1 MAETTAASDILQLR
15 EHLFH
20 SVAQQRNL
28 DTKTLDAY
36 KDQVTDLRH
45 SFEVF
50 QKEEGDV
57 LLQASQKISQL
68 ELGLASAREAARK
81 ARGASQDNEEELE
94 SRVHFYQQSIVQ
106 ANRQFEELKAESS
119 QVIVDVKNQ
128 AQEKVERAMARA
140 SETKQKYTT
149 RLMDAKTEQRRHQ
162 QTLEQ
167 NLRKKESAVKQQYY
181 EQVQAMSLQKL
192 RDIYEAPPASRL
204 EHRNV
209 DDNTLHDE
217 RRGELTRM
225 TSHGMTP
232 LPTTRTSSSRSPSN
246 YHNPVASRLS
256 HIAVHKEVARLQ
268 EELIVLRCNHENET
282 ALKNQLKE
290 EIMMLQE
297 KLMEATR
304 ETRNVETLR
313 QEKETQEEINS
324 HLRAR
329 VAAMQEEIELTNQA
343 QRQLTTKDRK
353 IVMLENML
361 KQAEMKASV
370 EKEKGY
376 EEALSSME
384 SEMKSLQEQVA
395 CNRETIA
402 SEFQGIILNL
412 QEQRDHFET
421 ELIAAQK
428 LIRQQPEVLR
438 SGKALNQAL
447 TSADA
452 VVQSVQEQNSWFREK
467 RVLEK
472 RLEILLCQEQERENA
487 VESEILQAKEKE
499 SHLIDSLKKLKG
511 ELNDKSSRLTSAEER
526 CHTLQ
531 QTLLEK
537 FAESKNTGGGG
548 EKTLE
553 LKKEEEEKV
562 EQEEEEEEEQEEE
575 EEEEEESGS
584 NQRTDVRELIRALA
598 ATKNE
603 LYASRAGLSEAKQH
617 VSDLT
622 WQNTSLR
629 HDAFMNRS
637 ASTLLT
643 TEERTRSTMHTNDE
657 RGGEERTD
665 AIKRP
670 STLKEYVTNTRTLT
684 QVLSNTTPLRH
695 RLEASTAAFQRRSQR
710 LERSNH
716 SNNSKTNSRTN
727 SRINGR
733 TSSRINRG
741 GSNSRSNSSPR
752 SKFYGDG
759 ESNRPNILTPM
770 HKSELY
776 EVSSD
781 RKPSRMRNSPTQ
793 NGSVSRGELILD
805 MDLSRALNPLGY
817 HEHHILESDV

>member
-1 MAETTAASDILQLR
+1 
-15 EHLFH
+15 
-20 SVAQQRNL
+20 
-28 DTKTLDAY
+28 
-36 KDQVTDLRH
+36 
-45 SFEVF
+45 
-50 QKEEGDV
+50 
-57 LLQASQKISQL
+57 
-68 ELGLASAREAARK
+68 
-81 ARGASQDNEEELE
+81 
-94 SRVHFYQQSIVQ
+94 
-106 ANRQFEELKAESS
+106 
-119 QVIVDVKNQ
+119 
-128 AQEKVERAMARA
+128 
-140 SETKQKYTT
+140 
-149 RLMDAKTEQRRHQ
+149 
-162 QTLEQ
+162 
-167 NLRKKESAVKQQYY
+167 
-181 EQVQAMSLQKL
+181 
-192 RDIYEAPPASRL
+192 
-204 EHRNV
+204 
-209 DDNTLHDE
+209 
-217 RRGELTRM
+217 M
-225 TSHGMTP
+225 TS
-232 LPTTRTSSSRSPSN
+232 LPTTRTSSSRSPAN
-246 YHNPVASRLS
+246 YHNPVVSRLS
-256 HIAVHKEVARLQ
+256 HIAAHKEVARLQ

-290 EIMMLQE
+290 EITMLQE

-313 QEKETQEEINS
+313 QEKQTQEEINS

-361 KQAEMKASV
+361 KEAEMKTSV

-452 VVQSVQEQNSWFREK
+452 LVQSVQEGNSWYQEK
-467 RVLEK
+467 RALEK

-487 VESEILQAKEKE
+487 VESEILQAKERE
-499 SHLIDSLKKLKG
+499 SHLIDSLKKMKE
-511 ELNDKSSRLTSAEER
+511 ELNDRSSRLTSAEER
-526 CHTLQ
+526 FDTLQ

-537 FAESKNTGGGG
+537 FVESKNAGGGG

-553 LKKEEEEKV
+553 LKKAEEKKV
-562 EQEEEEEEEQEEE
+562 EQEEEEE
-575 EEEEEESGS
+575 SGS
-584 NQRTDVRELIRALA
+584 SQRTDVRELIRALA

-603 LYASRAGLSEAKQH
+603 LSEAKQH

-643 TEERTRSTMHTNDE
+643 TEESTRSTMHTNDE
-657 RGGEERTD
+657 SGGQERTD
-665 AIKRP
+665 AIKHP

-710 LERSNH
+710 LERSSH
-716 SNNSKTNSRTN
+716 SNNAKTNSRTNTRINTSSRTNSRTN
-727 SRINGR
+727 SRIN
-733 TSSRINRG
+733 SG

-752 SKFYGDG
+752 SKLYGDG
-759 ESNRPNILTPM
+759 ESNCPKILTPM
-770 HKSELY
+770 HESELY
-776 EVSSD
+776 EASS
-781 RKPSRMRNSPTQ
+781 RSRMRKSPTQ
-793 NGSVSRGELILD
+793 KGSVTRGELILD

-817 HEHHILESDV
+817 HEHHILESDI